1 MDEKFES
8 VYNKFKLHFY
18 QETFSRFANR
28 EASLTTVEA
37 FAMEAI
43 YALGSPTV
51 HEFADF
57 MRISS
62 SNAAYKIGSL
72 IRKGYVTKVQST
84 SDGREYYLRPTQKYL
99 DYYSISSSYIH
110 DVMGRIKRRFSDEDL
125 TRLED
130 ILGVMGEELMP
141 EVALPAP
148 TRAEG

>member
-148 TRAEG
+148 TGAEG